1 MEASENTLSGASSAS
16 AKYFCLYLD
25 FFFLEWVSFFC
36 RMLANQ
42 VYDMLGNAWEWV
54 GGGEPTQ
61 RTLRGG
67 SFVDY
72 DPLIVERPSQGSSP
86 DRDGSPERPSNHAIT
101 PATRM
106 ETTQDSGSA
115 NTSFR
120 CASPVKNGKPAKK
133 KAKEGRGSE
142 SGKSGKTADAEKEL

>member
-1 MEASENTLSGASSAS
+1 
-16 AKYFCLYLD
+16 
-25 FFFLEWVSFFC
+25 
-36 RMLANQ
+36 
-42 VYDMLGNAWEWV
+42 MLGNAWEWV
-54 GGGEPTQ
+54 GGGEPSR

-72 DPLIVERPSQGSSP
+72 NPLITEHPSNQ
-86 DRDGSPERPSNHAIT
+86 DPSGGGATPKKKTANHAIT

-120 CASPVKNGKPAKK
+120 CASTLKKGSGPRKGSGGEEAPGRVENGGVPGV
-133 KAKEGRGSE
+133 ER
-142 SGKSGKTADAEKEL
+142 EL